1 MGFAG
6 DRCASPPDGWSG
18 HDGRCAMRDIRS
30 CGVFGVFM
38 RCPCFFVSA
47 FPAHPVTGIAGTA
60 RRSFRWR
67 IGSRVGWGIKGV
79 PERFGGPRWKGAPRC
94 RSGLRRSGADR
105 RPSGWGRRCGPTA
118 RIGAPIADR
127 RCAGPRPGSSGAGW
141 RRMSA
146 VGPDLPA
153 RFRYPPPDGRRRVRT
168 ANVVE
173 RRFREVRRRTGP
185 VGTFRNRPSMERVP
199 LAILPHQNEYERT
212 AAPFPVAHNIFLM
225 AICIRRRVC
234 YCSVR
239 Q

>member
-18 HDGRCAMRDIRS
+18 HDGRCTMRDIRS

-67 IGSRVGWGIKGV
+67 IGSCVGWGIKGV

-94 RSGLRRSGADR
+94 RSGLRQSGADR

-146 VGPDLPA
+146 VGPTSRPLPIPPA
-153 RFRYPPPDGRRRVRT
+153 RRSEAGADRK
-168 ANVVE
+168 
-173 RRFREVRRRTGP
+173 RRRTALPGGP
-185 VGTFRNRPSMERVP
+185 AADRTRGHLPESPLHGTRPLRHP
-199 LAILPHQNEYERT
+199 PAPKRIRPDRR
-212 AAPFPVAHNIFLM
+212 PFPRGA
-225 AICIRRRVC
+225 
-234 YCSVR
+234 
-239 Q
+239 